1 MSPSSTPGRLPEIA
15 SSSGSEPV
23 RPIRRKPLHATSSN
37 YNKRQNGDFDNR
49 HSDRPPGAGDVS
61 LDHLIYP
68 DEDVGYRPVLRS
80 HRTAHQV
87 RQDTC
92 FIRKDG
98 DTQSDE
104 EFTPLSKETSLPDM
118 DSVNHFETIPAGPG
132 VIAALR
138 KHISATLLAK
148 LPGLSDIDFSR
159 HSKPSSIANLRLL
172 LGTYT
177 ERSLKKWGNPV
188 YAYLSPNANS
198 SIGPKFIMEVDERHG
213 HGGHD
218 VVEVT
223 WYEAIFEQRV
233 ATKLPFKQAATKD
246 ELYAVVKYYFLL
258 AVEAGVENFHHDF
271 IPLNRSFVQHLTSL
285 CLHYAPD
292 LRTPTHSTEGYT
304 YDEEPPPR
312 YPTKFD
318 RRRPPG
324 YEKVP
329 GVAKVQQFPQVSIDA
344 SEFNPGKSDKSNA
357 DDESSSL
364 QRSRH
369 KRQASRMSGFAAETS
384 SHVSAQ
390 RGRKPITAFF
400 RNDRPALSR
409 PRSPHEE
416 VSVRSSTPPRNAI
429 SSWLKTMTEE
439 LKLHPNA
446 LTTKARSEK
455 RLELETNQSMSDAID
470 WPLRGSSPQSSVYSV
485 YKNMDH
491 FSNRDQ
497 GSLFSGTDNSIYSFS
512 DQYASK
518 PDEECAS
525 LTHLAMT
532 EPLPDNHRH
541 DVEWRAFRTATASLP
556 GVDKD
561 RRERRTSRKAER
573 SRNSIANRRPSSTCG
588 SVVSTS
594 LLQRQK
600 KVIDSRVEKTLHDIE
615 DHYIRLKKL
624 RQHQTSIKAEMIEAK
639 RREEKENQ
647 FGDEEMARWEDGVDG
662 ADDSNK
668 SRFLRLL

>member
-1 MSPSSTPGRLPEIA
+1 
-15 SSSGSEPV
+15 
-23 RPIRRKPLHATSSN
+23 
-37 YNKRQNGDFDNR
+37 
-49 HSDRPPGAGDVS
+49 
-61 LDHLIYP
+61 
-68 DEDVGYRPVLRS
+68 
-80 HRTAHQV
+80 
-87 RQDTC
+87 
-92 FIRKDG
+92 
-98 DTQSDE
+98 
-104 EFTPLSKETSLPDM
+104 
-118 DSVNHFETIPAGPG
+118 
-132 VIAALR
+132 
-138 KHISATLLAK
+138 
-148 LPGLSDIDFSR
+148 
-159 HSKPSSIANLRLL
+159 
-172 LGTYT
+172 
-177 ERSLKKWGNPV
+177 
-188 YAYLSPNANS
+188 
-198 SIGPKFIMEVDERHG
+198 
-213 HGGHD
+213 
-218 VVEVT
+218 
-223 WYEAIFEQRV
+223 
-233 ATKLPFKQAATKD
+233 
-246 ELYAVVKYYFLL
+246 
-258 AVEAGVENFHHDF
+258 
-271 IPLNRSFVQHLTSL
+271 
-285 CLHYAPD
+285 
-292 LRTPTHSTEGYT
+292 
-304 YDEEPPPR
+304 
-312 YPTKFD
+312 
-318 RRRPPG
+318 
-324 YEKVP
+324 VP

-573 SRNSIANRRPSSTCG
+573 TRNSIANRRSSSTFDW
-588 SVVSTS
+588 VVSPS
-594 LLQRQK
+594 LLRRQK

-615 DHYIRLKKL
+615 DHYIQLKKL
-624 RQHQTSIKAEMIEAK
+624 RQLQASIKAEIVEEK
-639 RREEKENQ
+639 RREEKENR
-647 FGDEEMARWEDGVDG
+647 FEDDEMMRWKDEENGG
-662 ADDSNK
+662 NDSNK
-668 SRFLRLL
+668 SRSLRLL